1 MFAETNTK
9 MTREQLGQIVTVED
23 LLNLKL
29 EIFSALDSNKQV
41 MSSLR
46 TELQQAGVVPPEK
59 LHYSPKEF
67 AAQVGIT
74 VRTVNN
80 WIHDGIIEASQPN
93 GFGGAWL
100 IPLSEVKRISE
111 GGSPGRRSN

>member
-1 MFAETNTK
+1 

-29 EIFSALDSNKQV
+29 EIFTVLEGNKNIL
-41 MSSLR
+41 SSLR
-46 TELQQAGVVPPEK
+46 TELQDAGVVPPEK

-67 AAQVGIT
+67 ATKLGIT

-80 WIHDGIIEASQPN
+80 WIHDGILEASQPN
-93 GFGGAWL
+93 GFRGSWI
-100 IPLSEVKRISE
+100 IPVSELQRLSE
-111 GGSPGRRSN
+111 GGYVNRKGGK